1 MIEVL
6 AVVAAVA
13 VGFYAGFKFNERIMA
28 QVMRE
33 LLDRAGVSEADMR
46 AMMQDLQQDLPEDHE
61 DSLPRVSVRV
71 EVNGDQLFVYREDT
85 QEFLGQGRDRETV
98 LAAVAERFRRDFVL
112 VITDT
117 AGADLL
123 KTP

>member
-1 MIEVL
+1 MMEVL

-28 QVMRE
+28 QVLRE

-46 AMMQDLQQDLPEDHE
+46 AMMQDLPEDHE
-61 DSLPRVSVRV
+61 DSLPRVAVRV

-85 QEFLGQGRDRETV
+85 QEFLGQGHDRDTV